1 MDRTFER
8 RSVVLLVA
16 ALVIGALVSG
26 LAVRASLNARL
37 SEAEDRASTAEEH
50 VRELESE
57 LEALTAAL
65 ESADEPEANASEL
78 AGEDETA
85 REDATGVAEDG
96 RFFCY
101 VTSARW
107 EGDTPELTV
116 DYAQLLTG
124 DEAAAAA
131 TAAGEESP
139 PPNDY
144 FILNENPRLRT
155 FPVDVGP
162 SVRMTSSA
170 EGTRPEGYEM
180 AFSEWYDAYS
190 GMSGSFPAI
199 RDVPYWI
206 EIENGT
212 VVRIEEQYL
221 P

>member
-26 LAVRASLNARL
+26 LGVWASLNARL
-37 SEAEDRASTAEEH
+37 SEAEDRAVTAEER

-57 LEALTAAL
+57 LETLAAAL
-65 ESADEPEANASEL
+65 EAVDESEADASEL
-78 AGEDETA
+78 AGEDEAA
-85 REDATGVAEDG
+85 REDANDVAEDG

-101 VTSARW
+101 VTSAQW

-155 FPVDVGP
+155 FPVDVGQT
-162 SVRMTSSA
+162 VRMTSSA
-170 EGTRPEGYEM
+170 GGTRPEGYEM
-180 AFSEWYDAYS
+180 VFSEWYDAYS
-190 GMSGSFPAI
+190 GMSGSFPGI